1 MKRNREYG
9 VMRDF
14 MGVLGRSSGETEAIS
29 AAAAAAAAFLSSS
42 ETTPPLPPA
51 LRERQIGDQASSKT
65 FSSFPIPSIFPHG
78 QEAAAAAAGFAI
90 GQAAGAGLGV
100 NSRPNFA
107 TSGTTAAL
115 GALGNSL
122 SEKPGSRGGGAAAA
136 AAGGGGGGGGG
147 FTGFSG
153 GILHQK
159 TRPQFTT
166 SAMLGGGGGSGK
178 KDHQVKVVVADDS
191 RIMMGGAALASSS
204 SSSAAAAVGAGAAVS
219 EGGRE
224 RAAAHANGKLLEE
237 LAASDIQQ
245 LSREDCWRLILEVGT
260 LWPSW
265 NKTLNM
271 QSQHG
276 LMSMDRASTRKLL
289 EQGVPVTD
297 ESNSQRSFE
306 ATHVHQFENSNIS
319 RMLASRA
326 LEELA
331 RTPSR
336 SASIHSVF
344 PSSHATTSSTTT
356 GVSNLTP
363 SLTGAVAATVP
374 AAAAVA
380 KQPPSVP
387 VTASPAPNQQR
398 ASASNT
404 SGKGTAQLTIFYAGA
419 VNVFDDVTQEKAHL
433 IMLLAANGESWTS
446 AVAKFVS
453 LQGES
458 MVAPSITNADAKPA
472 VQTTGPAYSPPVAS
486 VHNTSSAGAP
496 DVIPPLALA
505 QTQQQHSSLS
515 SLLVKIRD
523 SKLTFAPNSAAVPS
537 SAQQSQSISQGPTH
551 SQQQQ
556 QATTMPEATTLPEAS
571 TMPANVKGE
580 QSTNGVSLAHLQSMQ
595 GESNSGLSAIQRNR
609 ESQPPELPDAS
620 NSTVC
625 YTQELP
631 HARKNSLARF
641 FDMRQRQKRART
653 TTTTTQNSSKL
664 SVDGSP
670 LPGDPAA
677 ALSLPRTEDAAIL
690 ASIKTS
696 QPSSS
701 PSMSPQPVEGKDA
714 ATATS
719 GKAVEKS
726 PEESAGKLAANDEEA
741 AAASPME
748 TDTVAAT
755 VVRS

>member
-1 MKRNREYG
+1 MKRNRDYG

-14 MGVLGRSSGETEAIS
+14 MGVLGRSSGETEGIS
-29 AAAAAAAAFLSSS
+29 AAAAAAAFLSSS
-42 ETTPPLPPA
+42 ETTPPLPPT
-51 LRERQIGDQASSKT
+51 LRMRQIGDQASSKT
-65 FSSFPIPSIFPHG
+65 FSSIPSIFPHG
-78 QEAAAAAAGFAI
+78 QAAAAAAGFAI
-90 GQAAGAGLGV
+90 GQASGAGPGLGV

-107 TSGTTAAL
+107 TSGTTTAL

-122 SEKPGSRGGGAAAA
+122 SEKPGSRGGGGGGAAAA
-136 AAGGGGGGGGG
+136 AGGGGGGG

-166 SAMLGGGGGSGK
+166 SAMLAGGGGSGK

-191 RIMMGGAALASSS
+191 RIMMGGAALLSSS

-224 RAAAHANGKLLEE
+224 RAATHTNGT
-237 LAASDIQQ
+237 Q
-245 LSREDCWRLILEVGT
+245 
-260 LWPSW
+260 WPSW
-265 NKTLNM
+265 NKTLNL

-276 LMSMDRASTRKLL
+276 LTSMDRASTRKLL
-289 EQGVPVTD
+289 EQRVPVTD

-306 ATHVHQFENSNIS
+306 ATHVHQFENSNTS

-336 SASIHSVF
+336 SASIPSVF

-363 SLTGAVAATVP
+363 SLTAAVAATVSAA

-398 ASASNT
+398 AFVSNT
-404 SGKGTAQLTIFYAGA
+404 SGKRTAQLTIFYAGA

-446 AVAKFVS
+446 AVAKFIS
-453 LQGES
+453 LQGDS
-458 MVAPSITNADAKPA
+458 MVAPSITNVDAKPA
-472 VQTTGPAYSPPVAS
+472 VQTTGPAYSPSVAS

-496 DVIPPLALA
+496 DVISSLTLA

-515 SLLVKIRD
+515 SLPLLVNIRD
-523 SKLTFAPNSAAVPS
+523 SKLTFAPNSVAVPS
-537 SAQQSQSISQGPTH
+537 SAQQDQSIGQGPTH

-556 QATTMPEATTLPEAS
+556 QEQQATTMPEAS
-571 TMPANVKGE
+571 TMPAIVK
-580 QSTNGVSLAHLQSMQ
+580 
-595 GESNSGLSAIQRNR
+595 
-609 ESQPPELPDAS
+609 
-620 NSTVC
+620 
-625 YTQELP
+625 ELP

-653 TTTTTQNSSKL
+653 TTTTTQNSSIL
-664 SVDGSP
+664 SVDGSS

-714 ATATS
+714 AIATS

-741 AAASPME
+741 TAASHME

>member
-1 MKRNREYG
+1 MKRNRDYG

-14 MGVLGRSSGETEAIS
+14 MGVLGRSSGETEGIS
-29 AAAAAAAAFLSSS
+29 AAAAAAAFLSSS
-42 ETTPPLPPA
+42 ETTPPLPPT
-51 LRERQIGDQASSKT
+51 LRMRQIGDQASSKT
-65 FSSFPIPSIFPHG
+65 FSSIPSIFPHG
-78 QEAAAAAAGFAI
+78 QAAAAAAGFAI
-90 GQAAGAGLGV
+90 GQASGAGPGLGV

-107 TSGTTAAL
+107 TSGTTTAL

-122 SEKPGSRGGGAAAA
+122 SEKPGSRGGGGGGAAAA
-136 AAGGGGGGGGG
+136 AGGGGGGG

-166 SAMLGGGGGSGK
+166 SAMLAGGGGSGK

-191 RIMMGGAALASSS
+191 RIMMGGAALLSSS

-224 RAAAHANGKLLEE
+224 RAATHTNGT
-237 LAASDIQQ
+237 Q
-245 LSREDCWRLILEVGT
+245 
-260 LWPSW
+260 WPSW
-265 NKTLNM
+265 NKTLNL

-276 LMSMDRASTRKLL
+276 LTSMDRASTRKLL
-289 EQGVPVTD
+289 EQRVPVTD

-306 ATHVHQFENSNIS
+306 ATHVHQFENSNTS

-336 SASIHSVF
+336 SA
-344 PSSHATTSSTTT
+344 T
-356 GVSNLTP
+356 
-363 SLTGAVAATVP
+363 VAATVSAA

-398 ASASNT
+398 AFVSNT
-404 SGKGTAQLTIFYAGA
+404 SGKRTAQLTIFYAGA

-446 AVAKFVS
+446 AVAKFIS
-453 LQGES
+453 LQGDS
-458 MVAPSITNADAKPA
+458 MVAPSITNVDAKPA
-472 VQTTGPAYSPPVAS
+472 VQTTGPAYSPSVAS

-496 DVIPPLALA
+496 DVISSLTLA

-515 SLLVKIRD
+515 SLPLLVNIRD
-523 SKLTFAPNSAAVPS
+523 SKLTFAPNSVAVPS
-537 SAQQSQSISQGPTH
+537 SAQQDQSIGQGPTH

-556 QATTMPEATTLPEAS
+556 QEQQATTMPEAS
-571 TMPANVKGE
+571 TMPAIVK
-580 QSTNGVSLAHLQSMQ
+580 
-595 GESNSGLSAIQRNR
+595 
-609 ESQPPELPDAS
+609 
-620 NSTVC
+620 
-625 YTQELP
+625 ELP

-653 TTTTTQNSSKL
+653 TTTTTQNSSIL
-664 SVDGSP
+664 SVDGSS

-714 ATATS
+714 AIATS

-741 AAASPME
+741 TAASHME

>member
-136 AAGGGGGGGGG
+136 AAGGGGGGGG

>member
-1 MKRNREYG
+1 MKRNRDYG

-14 MGVLGRSSGETEAIS
+14 MGVLGRSSGETEGIS
-29 AAAAAAAAFLSSS
+29 AAAAAAAFLSSS
-42 ETTPPLPPA
+42 ETTPPLPPT
-51 LRERQIGDQASSKT
+51 LRMRQIGDQASSKT
-65 FSSFPIPSIFPHG
+65 FSSIPSIFPHG
-78 QEAAAAAAGFAI
+78 QAAAAAAGFAI
-90 GQAAGAGLGV
+90 GQASGAGPGLGV

-107 TSGTTAAL
+107 TSGTTTAL

-122 SEKPGSRGGGAAAA
+122 SEKPGSRGGGGGGAAAA
-136 AAGGGGGGGGG
+136 AGGGGGGG

-166 SAMLGGGGGSGK
+166 SAMLAGGGGSGK

-191 RIMMGGAALASSS
+191 RIMMGGAALLSSS

-224 RAAAHANGKLLEE
+224 RAATHTNGKPLEE

-245 LSREDCWRLILEVGT
+245 LSREDCWRYILEVGT
-260 LWPSW
+260 QWPSW
-265 NKTLNM
+265 NKTLNL

-276 LMSMDRASTRKLL
+276 LTSMDRASTRKLL
-289 EQGVPVTD
+289 EQRVPVTD

-306 ATHVHQFENSNIS
+306 ATHVHQFENSNTS

-336 SASIHSVF
+336 SASIPSVF

-363 SLTGAVAATVP
+363 SLTAAVAATVSAA

-398 ASASNT
+398 AFVSNT
-404 SGKGTAQLTIFYAGA
+404 SGKRTAQLTIFYAGA

-446 AVAKFVS
+446 AVAKFIS
-453 LQGES
+453 LQGDS
-458 MVAPSITNADAKPA
+458 MVAPSITNVDAKPA
-472 VQTTGPAYSPPVAS
+472 VQTTGPAYSPSVAS

-496 DVIPPLALA
+496 DVISSLTLA

-515 SLLVKIRD
+515 SLPLLVNIRD
-523 SKLTFAPNSAAVPS
+523 SKLTFAPNSVAVPS
-537 SAQQSQSISQGPTH
+537 SAQQDQSIGQGPTH

-556 QATTMPEATTLPEAS
+556 QEQQATTMPEAS
-571 TMPANVKGE
+571 TMPAIVK
-580 QSTNGVSLAHLQSMQ
+580 
-595 GESNSGLSAIQRNR
+595 
-609 ESQPPELPDAS
+609 
-620 NSTVC
+620 
-625 YTQELP
+625 ELP

-653 TTTTTQNSSKL
+653 TTTTTQNSSIL
-664 SVDGSP
+664 SVDGSS

-714 ATATS
+714 AIATS

-741 AAASPME
+741 TAASHME